1 MDQPVPGECKVIVD
15 GIDFQLARTGIA
27 RVWESVLQEWS
38 RTDFARQITVL
49 DRGRTPR
56 HAGFRYRQIPPF
68 RFADPGAVAEEPR
81 ILQEVC
87 AEDGAD
93 VLVSTYYTFPARTPS
108 VFLCYDMIPE
118 RLGFD
123 LPVLEAMA
131 CECPVIACRVA
142 SIPEI
147 AGDIAL

>member
-93 VLVSTYYTFPARTPS
+93 VFVSTYYTFPARTPS